1 MTDHLTR
8 TATTKTRVGRPRTKP
23 GVASNA
29 TPSAVWQVRPLL
41 RPMTKPCTHARIFV
55 CCRHHHHKHS
65 TDEARNRV
73 WVALATG
80 RAPSAPSITQ
90 MPGTKAPDIAPYEK
104 RGCSLPRHLHDGAQ
118 CAAYRNPLPGVGTPS
133 KTVIAPNK
141 NTHLPNRN

>member
-1 MTDHLTR
+1 
-8 TATTKTRVGRPRTKP
+8 V
-23 GVASNA
+23 
-29 TPSAVWQVRPLL
+29 
-41 RPMTKPCTHARIFV
+41 HARTHFRVSQVEKNKIAD
-55 CCRHHHHKHS
+55 RRNTINTAPTKQ
-65 TDEARNRV
+65 ENRV

-133 KTVIAPNK
+133 KTVI
-141 NTHLPNRN
+141 